1 MARLLLARFQRRC
14 SDSGNYGSPMG
25 SNPIELEDAMA
36 ILSGISNKTANTPN
50 SGTLAE
56 QAGKPNKA

>member
-1 MARLLLARFQRRC
+1 
-14 SDSGNYGSPMG
+14 MG
-25 SNPIELEDAMA
+25 SNPIEPEDAILA
-36 ILSGISNKTANTPN
+36 IFSGISNKTANTPN